1 MTTAKKQKK
10 NYTSGPI
17 FIPMLT
23 FVLPIMLTSVLQV
36 FYNMSDKI
44 VVGQF
49 SGDTTAL
56 AAIGSTGS
64 LTTLFVNFIVSSM
77 AGVGIAVSHAYG
89 ANDFEKIRKT
99 VHTSFCFSL
108 FLGVLFGILGA
119 VFCSPILTLMG
130 TKEELLSAATTYMLI
145 NCIGIPA
152 SAIYNCGASILRSTG
167 DSKTSLYVLS
177 TTGIVN
183 VVLNLFFVIFCNMS
197 VEGVAIAT
205 VVAKYLSAIAIVYV
219 LMKRKNA
226 PYCLKLKELSVDFAI
241 LKKVARFGLPMGV
254 QSSLFSLSNI
264 FITSAVNTFS
274 TEIISARSIANSI
287 DELLSTALASYSHA
301 SMTFVG
307 QNYGAKD
314 PQRIKKS
321 VFCSVTQVLCVG
333 LVIGTVL
340 FIFKK
345 PIALLYIDSTDP
357 FLSVILSETEKIM
370 SFMLYSYLFHGVM
383 NSLAGTMRGL
393 GYSFSSMFINLI
405 ASCILRVLYIVTVFP
420 AINDGNIIKVYV
432 IYPISWFAA
441 CLTYSVF
448 LLVRWKK
455 IKEKCNASQK
465 FA

>member
-1 MTTAKKQKK
+1 
-10 NYTSGPI
+10 
-17 FIPMLT
+17 
-23 FVLPIMLTSVLQV
+23 
-36 FYNMSDKI
+36 
-44 VVGQF
+44 
-49 SGDTTAL
+49 
-56 AAIGSTGS
+56 
-64 LTTLFVNFIVSSM
+64 
-77 AGVGIAVSHAYG
+77 
-89 ANDFEKIRKT
+89 
-99 VHTSFCFSL
+99 
-108 FLGVLFGILGA
+108 
-119 VFCSPILTLMG
+119 
-130 TKEELLSAATTYMLI
+130 
-145 NCIGIPA
+145 
-152 SAIYNCGASILRSTG
+152 
-167 DSKTSLYVLS
+167 
-177 TTGIVN
+177 
-183 VVLNLFFVIFCNMS
+183 
-197 VEGVAIAT
+197 
-205 VVAKYLSAIAIVYV
+205 
-219 LMKRKNA
+219 
-226 PYCLKLKELSVDFAI
+226 
-241 LKKVARFGLPMGV
+241 MGV

-287 DELLSTALASYSHA
+287 DQLLSTALASYSHA

-321 VFCSVTQVLCVG
+321 VFCSVTRVLCVG

-357 FLSVILSETEKIM
+357 LLSVILSETEKIM